1 VSEVLS
7 EGEQR
12 ALSLAFF
19 VAEVATAEHDGG
31 IVLDDPVSSLDDERR
46 AYIARRLVEEA
57 QRRQVVVFTHDL
69 PFLVDLGD
77 QAKKLGVGTSYQWVW
92 RDGDEPG
99 RVDAEPPFSAKNFK
113 QRVGALAQRL
123 EQWDNADPAPTQEE
137 ARRRAADFYRD
148 MRSTWERSVEE
159 RLFRGVVTRF
169 QREVKTQSLAQ
180 VVITDA
186 LKRVVDDGMTRCS
199 QFLHDAA
206 AGTLTTVPGR
216 TGLSTDFD
224 SLAQFERDTRSS

>member
-1 VSEVLS
+1 
-7 EGEQR
+7 
-12 ALSLAFF
+12 
-19 VAEVATAEHDGG
+19 
-31 IVLDDPVSSLDDERR
+31 
-46 AYIARRLVEEA
+46 
-57 QRRQVVVFTHDL
+57 
-69 PFLVDLGD
+69 
-77 QAKKLGVGTSYQWVW
+77 
-92 RDGDEPG
+92 
-99 RVDAEPPFSAKNFK
+99 
-113 QRVGALAQRL
+113 
-123 EQWDNADPAPTQEE
+123 
-137 ARRRAADFYRD
+137 
-148 MRSTWERSVEE
+148 MRSTWERGVEE

-216 TGLSTDFD
+216 TGLSTDFQ